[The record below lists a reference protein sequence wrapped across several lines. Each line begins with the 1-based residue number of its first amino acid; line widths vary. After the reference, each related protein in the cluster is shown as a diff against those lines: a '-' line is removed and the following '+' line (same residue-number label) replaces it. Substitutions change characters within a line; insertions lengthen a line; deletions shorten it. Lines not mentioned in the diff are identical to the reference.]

1 MALAYLSGSWV
12 LSIQIQCETYKSDF
26 KLVLSGLDF
35 TRLNTVFKKVL
46 ISLYSKTFPPL
57 GKTINPKG
65 TNLKKKN
72 SLNAVINFAKLFFAL
87 KISAQKYSIEPP
99 GFFNY

>member
-1 MALAYLSGSWV
+1 MV
-12 LSIQIQCETYKSDF
+12 H
-26 KLVLSGLDF
+26 SGLDF

-65 TNLKKKN
+65 TNSKK

-87 KISAQKYSIEPP
+87 KISAQKYSRTSRL
-99 GFFNY
+99 F

>member
-1 MALAYLSGSWV
+1 MALTYSSGSWV
-12 LSIQIQCETYKSDF
+12 LSIQIQCETYKFDF

-35 TRLNTVFKKVL
+35 TWLNTVFKKVL

-65 TNLKKKN
+65 TNSKKKK

-87 KISAQKYSIEPP
+87 KISAQKYSRTSRL
-99 GFFNY
+99 F